1 MRSDDTTNSKYRTK
15 LTYRYKNTRRQAD
28 GQANRE
34 STLTYP
40 GEQANLHQETTRL
53 IISLQPERIS
63 ANYEDIP

>member
-1 MRSDDTTNSKYRTK
+1 MRRDDTTNSKYRTK
-15 LTYRYKNTRRQAD
+15 LTYGYKNTGRQTD
-28 GQANRE
+28 GQANRV